1 MVAWDWW
8 VYQWGPGGS
17 IANYGC
23 QEDLTQYINNYTKGL
38 VLIDGGGVK
47 HWSIR
52 ADYIKRYPGI
62 NGFQYFPRNL
72 VSDFSPALIVDP
84 HPYWS
89 NTLEPYGSHVAF
101 QDGFGSNTWCSTR
114 VMSGFDNPYV
124 YYVRNQVD
132 VTSGVLNSPGTWQL
146 VSGNLDPWAPRAQFG
161 PFSGGGANSY
171 TVNSWGFG
179 DAQGVDIV
187 PDTTLMT
194 PLGPAV
200 GWRVNCQLPG
210 NSSGPG
216 GNLQTFL
223 GVNWVSPILGSKTLP
238 RIKPL
243 SGAYSL
249 SGKVVTDP
257 LKVLQMLRSKNK

>member
-1 MVAWDWW
+1 MDPM
-8 VYQWGPGGS
+8 GETNP
-17 IANYGC
+17 
-23 QEDLTQYINNYTKGL
+23 
-38 VLIDGGGVK
+38 IDG
-47 HWSIR
+47 
-52 ADYIKRYPGI
+52 A
-62 NGFQYFPRNL
+62 
-72 VSDFSPALIVDP
+72 
-84 HPYWS
+84 
-89 NTLEPYGSHVAF
+89 
-101 QDGFGSNTWCSTR
+101 
-114 VMSGFDNPYV
+114 
-124 YYVRNQVD
+124 
-132 VTSGVLNSPGTWQL
+132 SGVAIPPRTWQL
-146 VSGNLDPWAPRAQFG
+146 VNGNLDPWAPRAQFG
-161 PFSGGGANSY
+161 SLGGGGATSY
-171 TVNSWGFG
+171 TVNGWGFG
-179 DAQGVDIV
+179 DSQGVDIV

-194 PLGPAV
+194 PLGTAV